1 MAKRI
6 RKKKPLPPITMPQY
20 LDGPSFVEFLVS
32 EGVNLEILPESH
44 KRRVYDWRQGARASI
59 YGTADKILTDHC
71 ISERLIPDECWAADQ
86 RITSQRMPRRDPK
99 EMDELREDGKM
110 MLLNGMTTN
119 KVARELGVSV
129 TTAQNWRRQLEKERG
144 APIEPGLQGLVK
156 KGKAYVRA

>member
-6 RKKKPLPPITMPQY
+6 RKKKPLPPITLPQY

-86 RITSQRMPRRDPK
+86 RVTNKGHHQKTPA
-99 EMDELREDGKM
+99 EMKKLREQGTALLVDGY
-110 MLLNGMTTN
+110 TTN
-119 KVARELGVSV
+119 QVAKKVGVSV
-129 TTAQNWRRQLEKERG
+129 VTAQKWRRQLEADLEKE
-144 APIEPGLQGLVK
+144 AEAGLQGLVK